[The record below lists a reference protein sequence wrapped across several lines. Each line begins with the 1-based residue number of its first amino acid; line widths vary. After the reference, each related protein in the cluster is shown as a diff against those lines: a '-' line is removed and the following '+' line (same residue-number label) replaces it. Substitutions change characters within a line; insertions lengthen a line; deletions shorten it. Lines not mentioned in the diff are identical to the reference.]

1 MKLLL
6 ISDTH
11 VPKRARDL
19 PRQLWDEVDRADVVL
34 HAGDWV
40 DVSLLDALQ
49 DRAARLIGC

>member
-11 VPKRARDL
+11 LPKRARAL
-19 PRQLWDEVDRADVVL
+19 PDQVLEAVDDADVVV

-40 DVSLLDALQ
+40 DEATLDLLEAA
-49 DRAARLIGC
+49 RAA